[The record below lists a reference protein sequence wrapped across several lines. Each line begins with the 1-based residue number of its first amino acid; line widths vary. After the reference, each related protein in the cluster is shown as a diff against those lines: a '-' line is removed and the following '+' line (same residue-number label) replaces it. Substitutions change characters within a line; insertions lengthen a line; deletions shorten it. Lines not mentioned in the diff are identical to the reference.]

1 MCSVIWTSEINLDI
15 PGFLAFMSHLPAD
28 GFTVCSD
35 IHLLQ
40 MPSLISTYFS
50 EQLFSKM
57 RCHLWEIRGV
67 PGLLHIL
74 DVENFVAELQ
84 RHPSR

>member
-1 MCSVIWTSEINLDI
+1 M
-15 PGFLAFMSHLPAD
+15 PGCLAFMSHLPAD
-28 GFTVCSD
+28 RFTVCID
-35 IHLLQ
+35 IRVLR
-40 MPSLISTYFS
+40 MPSLIRSTYFS

-74 DVENFVAELQ
+74 DVENLVAQLQ
-84 RHPSR
+84 RHTSRYVPLSFSLKL